1 MMGIITTTKSEDIL
15 KELTQHRC
23 MSSVPFGGRYRMIDF
38 TLSNMVNSGIHNIGV
53 ITSHKYRSLMDHLGA
68 GKEWGLDR
76 KSEGLMILPSASPS
90 IFKKNIRFDLKDLYE
105 NYEYLEKSRQKYL
118 LLTGN
123 NMICNINY
131 KDALQF
137 HLKNNAQV
145 TVFYKEEICHEK
157 TINELGFWDVEA
169 DGRVTGFHLTPS
181 VGEKNK
187 VSLEMIIMERELL
200 MDMIQVAH
208 AMGNWDL
215 ADILAANLNDL
226 RIYAYQ
232 FKGYL
237 AKINSVESYYKCNM
251 ELLDPDVWYEL
262 FFKNGPIY
270 TKIKDGPPTKYA
282 DDAKT
287 AKVLVGTGCKIMGN
301 VENSIL
307 FRGVTIGR
315 GASVKNSI
323 IMQKTETEEN
333 VVLENVILDK
343 EVRIRKGTILKGGQ
357 DSPIVIAKKSVI

>member
-1 MMGIITTTKSEDIL
+1 MGIITTTKSEDIL

-145 TVFYKEEICHEK
+145 TVFYKE
-157 TINELGFWDVEA
+157 
-169 DGRVTGFHLTPS
+169 RS
-181 VGEKNK
+181 VMKN
-187 VSLEMIIMERELL
+187 
-200 MDMIQVAH
+200 H
-208 AMGNWDL
+208 
-215 ADILAANLNDL
+215 
-226 RIYAYQ
+226 
-232 FKGYL
+232 
-237 AKINSVESYYKCNM
+237 
-251 ELLDPDVWYEL
+251 
-262 FFKNGPIY
+262 
-270 TKIKDGPPTKYA
+270 
-282 DDAKT
+282 
-287 AKVLVGTGCKIMGN
+287 
-301 VENSIL
+301 
-307 FRGVTIGR
+307 
-315 GASVKNSI
+315 
-323 IMQKTETEEN
+323 
-333 VVLENVILDK
+333 
-343 EVRIRKGTILKGGQ
+343 
-357 DSPIVIAKKSVI
+357 